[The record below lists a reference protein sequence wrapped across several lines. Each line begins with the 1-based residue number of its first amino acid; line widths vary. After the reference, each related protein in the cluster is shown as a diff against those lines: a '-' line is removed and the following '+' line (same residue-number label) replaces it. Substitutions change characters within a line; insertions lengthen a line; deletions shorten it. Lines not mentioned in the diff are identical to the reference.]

1 MPRLMRS
8 HTSRK
13 SHSLWSLGLAL
24 LLSALFSAAPLVAQ
38 GAGGSVTVKGQVLD
52 RSSGRPVA
60 GAHVSFPGS
69 NRNAVT
75 DEHGNFVVDGVIA
88 GSQAF
93 VVQQNGYET
102 QRQTLELMP
111 GERLITV
118 RLRHDHTAGATR
130 QFRVLGRPS

>member
-1 MPRLMRS
+1 MPRTMRS

-13 SHSLWSLGLAL
+13 STSLWSLGLAL
-24 LLSALFSAAPLVAQ
+24 LLSALFLAAPVAAQ

-60 GAHVSFPGS
+60 GAQVSFPGS
-69 NRNAVT
+69 NRKAVT
-75 DEHGNFVVDGVIA
+75 DEHGNFIVDGVAA

-93 VVQQNGYET
+93 VVQQSGYVT

-118 RLRHDHTAGATR
+118 RLRQDHAAFLAGGTR
-130 QFRVLGRPS
+130 LLGRAA